1 MATARAQVSK
11 TVEGVASAAAIQEL
25 AHRVGVEVPIIEV
38 VADVV
43 QDRITPVDAM
53 TRIMTVSMRAEI

>member
-1 MATARAQVSK
+1 MEFARKEVAK
-11 TVEGVASAAAIQEL
+11 TVEGVASAEAIQEL

-38 VADVV
+38 VSDVV
-43 QDRITPVDAM
+43 KGRITPQEAM

>member
-1 MATARAQVSK
+1 MEIARKHVAS

-38 VADVV
+38 VSDVV
-43 QDRITPVDAM
+43 KGRINPQAAM
-53 TRIMTVSMRAEI
+53 ERIMTVSMRAEI